1 LIPDFDIGKRVVVVE
16 LVLHRPSEQATLYGS
31 LLDPTGM
38 LHGYQ
43 PYTFGAFDYVN
54 GAKKSGYGATR
65 VMKLKKLG
73 MEMRVTVTRVH
84 VVPTAGD
91 SARTPE
97 YKLHDLTLEITT
109 RSL

>member
-1 LIPDFDIGKRVVVVE
+1 LIPEFDIGKRVVVVE

-54 GAKKSGYGATR
+54 GAKKSEYGATR

-97 YKLHDLTLEITT
+97 YKFHDLTLEITT